1 MSGSIVDK
9 PFAGHT
15 PKQRTDFEVNSE
27 RLSLYSQLFL
37 YGDFMPLDFYVDPV
51 KCEAELNSFKDDW
64 KVYQPQKGDTG
75 RVGLSLTSLDGSL
88 SGYPELQSLYEYTQE
103 TGHKVS
109 ENEFCQLTPVYEK
122 VTAIRDLVDYFSP
135 YVGRSR
141 FVRFRA
147 GGHFPPHRDQSANFQ
162 VPDYFRLFVALGN
175 TGANRLFFIYDNQ
188 VVPYEVGRVYLFNAL
203 KVHSVFSMR
212 DNAMTLAISL
222 KLTQESVA
230 RAIKRLEVR

>member
-1 MSGSIVDK
+1 MIETQVDGFSTK
-9 PFAGHT
+9 G
-15 PKQRTDFEVNSE
+15 RTDYEINSE

-37 YGDFMPLDFYVDPV
+37 YGDFMPLDFCIDPV
-51 KCEAELNSFKDDW
+51 KCNEELKFFNEAW
-64 KVYQPQKGDTG
+64 KPYQPQKGDTG

-88 SGYPELQSLYEYTQE
+88 SGYPELQSLYEYTQQ

-109 ENEFCQLTPVYEK
+109 ENEFNQLTPVYEK
-122 VTAIRDLVDYFSP
+122 VSAIRELVDYFKP
-135 YVGRSR
+135 YIGRSR

-147 GGHFPPHRDQSANFQ
+147 GGHFPPHRDQSANYQ
-162 VPDYFRLFVALGN
+162 IPDYFRLFVALGN

-188 VVPYEVGRVYLFNAL
+188 VIPYEVGRVYLFNAL

-212 DNAMTLAISL
+212 DDALTLAISL
-222 KLTQESVA
+222 RLDQESVA